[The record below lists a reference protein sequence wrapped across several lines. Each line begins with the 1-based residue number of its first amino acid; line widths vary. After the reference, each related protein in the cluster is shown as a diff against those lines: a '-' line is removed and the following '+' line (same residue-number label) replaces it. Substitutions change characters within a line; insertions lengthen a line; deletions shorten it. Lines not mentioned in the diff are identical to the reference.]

1 MPKLLVVEDNEM
13 NRTMLVRRL
22 KRLGFEIVEAEN
34 GRDAVAA
41 VHQHRPDLVLMDMNL
56 PSVDGWTATRTL
68 KSDVCTAATPVI
80 ALTAHAM
87 SADRERAVAVGC
99 DDYVTKPIDLPR
111 LLAIIETLLP
121 TRHEDDDQ

>member
-22 KRLGFEIVEAEN
+22 RRLGFEVVEAEN
-34 GRDAVAA
+34 GREAVAA

-56 PSVDGWTATRTL
+56 PGVDGWTATRTL
-68 KSDVCTAATPVI
+68 KSDRCTAATPVI

-87 SADRERAVAVGC
+87 SADREHALAVGC
-99 DDYVTKPIDLPR
+99 NDYVTKPIDLPQ
-111 LLAIIETLLP
+111 LLAIIATCLP
-121 TRHEDDDQ
+121 TKGDVDVH